1 MAVSISDRN
10 NSGVATVTAASS
22 TTQMRKIT
30 RSRRYGRANRQIRG
44 TVPGAAPEVEVLP
57 MAHPNWMMLRSYT
70 RDSSVAKKRLDPGT
84 VPRIWRFARP
94 YRRDLVIFLI
104 CVVLDATV

>member
-1 MAVSISDRN
+1 
-10 NSGVATVTAASS
+10 
-22 TTQMRKIT
+22 
-30 RSRRYGRANRQIRG
+30 
-44 TVPGAAPEVEVLP
+44 

-70 RDSSVAKKRLDPGT
+70 RDSSVAKKRLAPGT

-104 CVVLDATV
+104 CVVLDAAVT